1 MSYIEISVKR
11 NDGAWSFQKTISTEQ
26 SALEIFESMCVE
38 VRSVLREPAVSEPAA
53 SEFEVISSVA
63 STSDDIEHY
72 AEEILSSSA
81 AHACQT
87 SRVSAERIMYAVGCG
102 RACGRLLN
110 GLYAEFPRDEPTRL
124 RPNHYVLVRDR
135 HGVCPENGI
144 SVFNQFCDIE
154 PLVRE
159 RHESSGTRTLS
170 KQAIFKGLPSK
181 SEVDAFIRGFREQQR
196 SAAVSD

>member
-1 MSYIEISVKR
+1 MSNIEISVKR
-11 NDGAWSFQKTISTEQ
+11 NDGAWTFQKAISTEQ

-38 VRSVLREPAVSEPAA
+38 VRRVLREPAVSEPAA

-63 STSDDIEHY
+63 STSADAEHY
-72 AEEILSSSA
+72 AEEILTSSA
-81 AHACQT
+81 ANACQT
-87 SRVSAERIMYAVGCG
+87 SRVSAERIRYAVGCG
-102 RACGRLLN
+102 EACGRLLN

-124 RPNHYVLVRDR
+124 RPHHYVLVRDR

-144 SVFNQFCDIE
+144 AVFNQFCDIE
-154 PLVRE
+154 PLVKE

-170 KQAIFKGLPSK
+170 TQAIFKGLPSM

-196 SAAVSD
+196 SAAA

>member
-144 SVFNQFCDIE
+144 AVFNQFCDIE
-154 PLVRE
+154 PLVNE

>member
-11 NDGAWSFQKTISTEQ
+11 NDSAWTFQKTISTEQ
-26 SALEIFESMCVE
+26 SALEIFESMCVD
-38 VRSVLREPAVSEPAA
+38 VRSVLREPAA

-63 STSDDIEHY
+63 STSPDTEHY
-72 AEEILSSSA
+72 AEGILTSSA
-81 AHACQT
+81 ADACQT
-87 SRVSAERIMYAVGCG
+87 SRVSAERIRYAVGCG
-102 RACGRLLN
+102 EACGRLLN

-124 RPNHYVLVRDR
+124 RPHHYVLVRDR

-144 SVFNQFCDIE
+144 AVFNQFCDIE
-154 PLVRE
+154 PLVKE

-170 KQAIFKGLPSK
+170 KQAIFKGLPSM

-196 SAAVSD
+196 SAAS

>member
-1 MSYIEISVKR
+1 
-11 NDGAWSFQKTISTEQ
+11 
-26 SALEIFESMCVE
+26 
-38 VRSVLREPAVSEPAA
+38 
-53 SEFEVISSVA
+53 
-63 STSDDIEHY
+63 
-72 AEEILSSSA
+72 
-81 AHACQT
+81 
-87 SRVSAERIMYAVGCG
+87 
-102 RACGRLLN
+102 
-110 GLYAEFPRDEPTRL
+110 LYAEFPRDEPTRL

-144 SVFNQFCDIE
+144 AVFNQFCDIE

-196 SAAVSD
+196 SAAA